1 MNIIISR
8 IQSRIGSIHVKP
20 IVISC
25 IKTATIKVP
34 FNGSTTSFILPGAPA
49 GDPVSSY
56 IFVLCLKRLSRLI
69 NCAVDTKKWLPFRM
83 RRSCPKIS
91 HPCFADEMLFF
102 VKATL

>member
-1 MNIIISR
+1 
-8 IQSRIGSIHVKP
+8 V
-20 IVISC
+20 
-25 IKTATIKVP
+25 
-34 FNGSTTSFILPGAPA
+34 ST
-49 GDPVSSY
+49 Y